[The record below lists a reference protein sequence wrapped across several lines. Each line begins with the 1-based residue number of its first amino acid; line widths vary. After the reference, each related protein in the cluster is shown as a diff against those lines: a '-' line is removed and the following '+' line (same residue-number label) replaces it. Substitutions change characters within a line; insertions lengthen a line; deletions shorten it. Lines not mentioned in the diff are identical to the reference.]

1 MLQALARDRLY
12 PKIEIFAP
20 GFGANNDPVR
30 GYFLVFCIAVG
41 CILLGKLPTSLDI
54 HLKG

>member
-1 MLQALARDRLY
+1 VLQALARDRLY

-41 CILLGKLPTSLDI
+41 CIILGKL
-54 HLKG
+54 HLLICFIY